1 MRGNYEGHTG
11 TKSFTKKEQGM
22 AKRPHTQHPDQIEAR
37 TDPARTV
44 PALNEALGKQEGN
57 MEEAFLLA
65 LRHMAEAYGIA
76 RLAEEAK
83 LSRESLY
90 RTLSA
95 RGNPRLSTV
104 VALLDVL
111 GLQLKVEQR
120 TTAKEEQGQAQAIV
134 EQPHKTSSFPAL
146 SFPPS
151 PPAKRKVL
159 KVTLWL
165 RVERNSK
172 FVRGKKQAR
181 EDIEYWVLRHYDMKK
196 RWPDGSEYELT
207 ITYDTEEELNA
218 IIERDILQEASS
230 QADLRNCF
238 IEASVQ
244 ALDDSDRWW

>member
-1 MRGNYEGHTG
+1 
-11 TKSFTKKEQGM
+11 M
-22 AKRPHTQHPDQIEAR
+22 AKRPHTQNPDQIEAR
-37 TDPARTV
+37 TDPARTLTSLNA
-44 PALNEALGKQEGN
+44 ALDKKAGN
-57 MEEAFLLA
+57 TEEAFLLS
-65 LRHMAEAYGIA
+65 LRQVAEVYGIA
-76 RLAEEAK
+76 QLAEEAK

-95 RGNPRLSTV
+95 KGNPRLSTV

-111 GLQLKVEQR
+111 GLKLKVEQSAA
-120 TTAKEEQGQAQAIV
+120 AKEEPAQPIV
-134 EQPHKTSSFPAL
+134 ARPQKTSSLPTL
-146 SFPPS
+146 SFPP
-151 PPAKRKVL
+151 PPPTKSKVL

-165 RVERNSK
+165 QVERNSK

-207 ITYDTEEELNA
+207 IAYDTDEELND

-244 ALDDSDRWW
+244 ALDDSDRSW